1 MTAVKAAEVQQE
13 YQEGIADK
21 VDAWLTK
28 KNISHCVPIKGKD
41 LYSDYCFHERGQ
53 EETRDLAATAAR
65 AAGLEKEAGRM
76 EQCGKAYSVARCNDC
91 GEYIG
96 HPYHCDERLCP
107 TCYYRN
113 LFRFM
118 RRHRDTWEKT
128 QGFVLVTMDY
138 GSYREYQMKDGMAYA
153 KEVHQDLITR
163 FPFMHGGIYHIQLVW
178 DEEYHSYHILYHYL
192 LNADE
197 MYAFLF
203 LWAAEGR
210 SRGHDYKIFSDYD
223 QAERYFVRHCCQ
235 YPADILLD
243 YKKIA
248 WYLEFMNHRR
258 LIQGFGEFYS
268 MAGGLNRG
276 AHNRPPHTCPIC
288 GGKLSFVGLTRKE
301 YIHWDDKHRCYH
313 ADPGA
318 PGL

>member
-1 MTAVKAAEVQQE
+1 MTTATVEQIQQE
-13 YQEGIADK
+13 YQENTADK

-28 KNISHCVPIKGKD
+28 KNISHCTTIKGKE
-41 LYSDYCFHERGQ
+41 YNSDYCFPKL
-53 EETRDLAATAAR
+53 EESSTRDLAIASAR
-65 AAGLEKEAGRM
+65 AAGLEREAKHM
-76 EQCGKAYSVARCNDC
+76 EQCGKSYAVARCTQC

-118 RRHRDTWEKT
+118 NRHRDSWDKS

-138 GSYREYQMKDGMAYA
+138 GSYREYQMEDGMNYA
-153 KEVHQDLITR
+153 KEIHEDLITR
-163 FPFMHGGIYHIQLVW
+163 FPFMHGGIYHIQLVFD
-178 DEEYHSYHILYHYL
+178 DEYQSYHILYHYL

-210 SRGHDYKIFSDYD
+210 ARGHDYKVFTDQD

-243 YKKIA
+243 YKKVR
-248 WYLEFMNHRR
+248 WYLGFMNHRR
-258 LIQGFGEFYS
+258 LIQGFGEFYRMS
-268 MAGGLNRG
+268 GGLNRS
-276 AHNRPPHTCPIC
+276 AHDRSHRICPIC
-288 GGKLSFVGLTRKE
+288 GGKLSWVGLTSKE
-301 YIHWDDKHRCYH
+301 YVFWDGEHKCYH
-313 ADPGA
+313 VDPGA